1 MAQQD
6 LRSIIT
12 CDLEGRIQTYN
23 KGAEQLFG
31 YVPEEVI
38 GHKRVSLFSPGEI
51 VLRHVG
57 KWLAM
62 ARTNGE
68 FKTKTVF
75 LRKSGTPF
83 AAEIRITPTYRRRE
97 NDKQHIGYCGITT
110 ALSDVAIEDVMPR
123 DSWATRALVWMVITR
138 MPFLTA
144 TLMPV
149 LVASAWAQSYF
160 AAEAFPWGLFV
171 SALVGA
177 SFLQIAANTFNDYFD
192 WRSGTDPANNDYFVP
207 YSGGSRAIELGLISE
222 KKLLQ
227 VAVAALI
234 IAVLAA
240 VPVILARG
248 SILWAFGLAG
258 AALAY
263 FYTAP
268 PLRLSAR
275 RGLGELSVMLAFGP
289 LLTAGTVFALSGH
302 IETGAFLV
310 GLPMGFLAGAIL
322 WVNEFPDTEAD
333 AATGKNHLLVTVG
346 RKTGRWVYLALIFS
360 AYISTSVLVWT
371 GTFPAGSLAI
381 FISLPLAIYAI
392 RVLFEHYLDREL
404 IRASK
409 ATIQLHFLCGLVLV
423 TGIIWS
429 AS

>member
-6 LRSIIT
+6 VRSIIT

-31 YVPEEVI
+31 YGPEEVI

-51 VLRHVG
+51 VLRYVG

-62 ARTNGE
+62 ARTKGE

-83 AAEIRITPTYRRRE
+83 AAEISITPTYKRRE
-97 NDKQHIGYCGITT
+97 NDKQHIGYCGVTT
-110 ALSDVAIEDVMPR
+110 ALPDVAIEDVMPR
-123 DSWATRALVWMVITR
+123 VNWVTRILVWMVITR
-138 MPFLTA
+138 LPFLTA

-149 LVASAWAQSYF
+149 LVASAWAHPYF
-160 AAEAFPWGLFV
+160 EADAFPWGLFV

-192 WRSGTDPANNDYFVP
+192 WRSGTDQANNDYFVP

-227 VAVAALI
+227 VATAALI

-240 VPVILARG
+240 VPVLLARG
-248 SILWAFGLAG
+248 SSLLVFGLAG

-289 LLTAGTVFALSGH
+289 LLTAGTVFALSGQ

-381 FISLPLAIYAI
+381 FISLPLAVYAI
-392 RVLFEHYLDREL
+392 RILFEHYLDREL
-404 IRASK
+404 ISANK
-409 ATIQLHFLCGLVLV
+409 ATIQLHFLCGLMLI
-423 TGIIWS
+423 TGIFWS
-429 AS
+429 AN